1 MTEELANPPPVFLE
15 DLRVGQHFL
24 SGSHELTAAAIKEFA
39 REFDP
44 QPFHTDEATAEN
56 TFFAGLAASGW
67 HVAAITM
74 KLLVGE
80 RAFIANGLIGA
91 GGEISWPQP
100 TRPGDILTVDS
111 EVTEIAPSR
120 SRPDRGIVTVRS
132 ETRNQRG
139 EIAQVF
145 TSKLV
150 VMRRGA
156 DMG

>member
-1 MTEELANPPPVFLE
+1 MTDTLAKAPLFLE
-15 DLRVGQHFL
+15 DLHLGQHFL
-24 SGSHELTAAAIKEFA
+24 SGSQEVTAEAIKTFA
-39 REFDP
+39 LEFDP
-44 QPFHTDEATAEN
+44 QPFHTDEAAAEN

-80 RAFIANGLIGA
+80 RAFIANGIVGA
-91 GGEISWPQP
+91 GGEISWPRP
-100 TRPGDILTVDS
+100 TRPGDILSVDS
-111 EVTEIAPSR
+111 EVIEIAPSR

-139 EIAQVF
+139 EIAQVL

-150 VMRRGA
+150 VMRRVG
-156 DMG
+156 GLR

>member
-1 MTEELANPPPVFLE
+1 MTDALLQPPLFLE
-15 DLRVGQHFL
+15 DLYVGQHFL
-24 SGSHELTAAAIKEFA
+24 SGSHKMTAEAIKTFA

-44 QPFHTDEATAEN
+44 QPFHTGEATAEN

-80 RAFIANGLIGA
+80 RAPIANGIIGA
-91 GGEISWPQP
+91 GAEISWPRP

-111 EVTEIAPSR
+111 EVMEIAPSR
-120 SRPDRGIVTVRS
+120 SRPDRGMVTLRS

-139 EIAQVF
+139 EVAQVL
-145 TSKLV
+145 TSRMV
-150 VMRRGA
+150 VVRRGA
-156 DMG
+156 ELR